1 MKQTLLALTQD
12 ILSRMSSDEVNSIGD
27 TTESLQVA
35 TIIKQKYFDI
45 VNRVPLPEHEQLI
58 QLEPSLDVDSP
69 ILMYVPEGVAAI
81 KWLKYFDSNVLDG
94 VGNLQYTHDLNV
106 DIQNNSG
113 NGDNAA
119 PGYLYVTILPQE
131 QFISMVNSF
140 NPQEDDV
147 ETFSFTDNNNGFNS
161 TYNLYY
167 KNDRQ
172 PQYCTIISNYY
183 VIFDSYDNTQ
193 DSTLQSSKTMAWGR
207 IIPHWVMEDSFVP
220 NLAEEQFQLLMN
232 EATALAFYELKQ
244 QPHQLAMQEAK
255 RGWSNVQKNKSVTN
269 RPTYFNELPNFGRR
283 SGVYYGTRGFG
294 NGYSQ
299 GWNQWQ

>member
-1 MKQTLLALTQD
+1 MTLLDMTQNV
-12 ILSRMSSDEVNSIGD
+12 LSRMSSDEVNSISD

-35 TIIKQKYFDI
+35 NIIKNKYFDI
-45 VNRVPLPEHEQLI
+45 INRVPLPEHEQLI
-58 QLEPSLDVDSP
+58 QLSPSLDEASP
-69 ILMYVPEGVAAI
+69 VLMYVPDGIADL
-81 KWLKYFDSNVLDG
+81 KWLKYFDTNVLDG

-106 DIQNNSG
+106 DIEDNSG
-113 NGDNAA
+113 NTTNAA
-119 PGYLYVTILPQE
+119 PGYLYVTILPIE
-131 QFISMVNSF
+131 QFIGMVNSF

-147 ETFSFTDNNNGFNS
+147 LSFTLNDTSNGFPGE
-161 TYNLYY
+161 YNFYY

-183 VIFDSYDNTQ
+183 VVFDSYDNTQ
-193 DSTLQSSKTMAWGR
+193 DVTLQASKTMAWGR
-207 IIPHWVMEDSFVP
+207 VIPAFTMTDSFIP
-220 NLAEEQFQLLMN
+220 NLAEEQFQLLLN

-244 QPHQLAMQEAK
+244 QPHQLAMVEAK
-255 RGWSNVQKNKSVTN
+255 RGWSNIQKNKAIID